1 MGVKGLNYNFGFSIV
16 FSFLRFWCEEN
27 QMRLLV
33 SIGSL
38 LLVNF
43 RSNKVPK
50 YIMVFV
56 VS

>member
-1 MGVKGLNYNFGFSIV
+1 MGVKGLNYNFGF
-16 FSFLRFWCEEN
+16 LCEEN

-33 SIGSL
+33 SIDSL